1 MLALL
6 ADGLA
11 RAKAEAAEEAG
22 VSAGVIDG
30 LVDEGTLET
39 LVLPPEPL
47 ALPVEPDHVATDFTP
62 AQRAAAD
69 ALRATVAQSG
79 YSVTLI
85 DGVTGSGKTQVY
97 FEAVAEAVRRGRQ
110 VLILMP
116 EIALTSQ
123 VLDRFAER
131 FGVRPAEWHSQLSP
145 RKRARTWQA
154 AAAHQVSVIVGAR
167 SALFLP
173 YADLGLIIVD
183 EEHDPAYKQ
192 EDGVHYHARDM
203 AVVRGHIAKIPG
215 AARLRHALGR
225 DRGQCPALPLPA
237 PASAG
242 ALRRPA
248 HADDRGDRSAPGRS
262 AARPLRGAAAGASR
276 ADRAR
281 ARRAGACC
289 SSIGAAMRR

>member
-1 MLALL
+1 M
-6 ADGLA
+6 
-11 RAKAEAAEEAG
+11 
-22 VSAGVIDG
+22 
-30 LVDEGTLET
+30 
-39 LVLPPEPL
+39 LPPEPL

-62 AQRAAAD
+62 AQREAAD

-97 FEAVAEAVRRGRQ
+97 FEAVAEAVRHGRQ

-154 AAAHQVSVIVGAR
+154 VAAHEVSVIVGAR

-173 YADLGLIIVD
+173 YAELGLIIVD
-183 EEHDPAYKQ
+183 EEHDPPTSRRTASVTMPATWRWCAATSPRFPCCSPPPRPRSRPRSMP
-192 EDGVHYHARDM
+192 GV
-203 AVVRGHIAKIPG
+203 
-215 AARLRHALGR
+215 
-225 DRGQCPALPLPA
+225 PLPA

-248 HADDRGDRSAPGRS
+248 HAGD
-262 AARPLRGAAAGASR
+262 
-276 ADRAR
+276 
-281 ARRAGACC
+281 
-289 SSIGAAMRR
+289 

>member
-1 MLALL
+1 MAPRIHIARGRRAVEPAQRSRTDWGRSVAGLSPRKRDVDHRRPPARLTPARQRVLALL

-22 VSAGVIDG
+22 VSPGVVDG
-30 LVDEGTLET
+30 LIDEGTLET

-47 ALPVEPDHVATDFTP
+47 ALPANPDHLQPDFTP
-62 AQRAAAD
+62 AQRAAAE

-110 VLILMP
+110 ALILMP

-145 RKRARTWQA
+145 RKRARTWA
-154 AAAHQVSVIVGAR
+154 GIASGEILVVVGAR

-173 YADLGLIIVD
+173 YNELGLIVVVD
-183 EEHDPAYKQ
+183 ACQVASPQDNTKTERQ
-192 EDGVHYHARDM
+192 E
-203 AVVRGHIAKIPG
+203 
-215 AARLRHALGR
+215 
-225 DRGQCPALPLPA
+225 
-237 PASAG
+237 
-242 ALRRPA
+242 
-248 HADDRGDRSAPGRS
+248 
-262 AARPLRGAAAGASR
+262 
-276 ADRAR
+276 
-281 ARRAGACC
+281 
-289 SSIGAAMRR
+289 